1 MTTLTLEDMPRPR
14 SLDEARTRQA
24 IAGWIQANTRLE
36 DVGVASAR
44 RLSGGAIQ
52 ENWLLE
58 VVGRQAGVALTVH
71 WVLRTDAPAGV
82 NASMSREQEFRILSL
97 AHRYQVKVPQPIALC
112 EDLSVLGRPF
122 FLMQAIA
129 GVAAGAVLTRDD
141 GLSPARRRSLA
152 RELGAN
158 LARLHAISPPQPQVA
173 FLPLPRRDPLADS
186 IGAYRAYLDTLPN
199 TYPVL
204 EWGLRWV
211 ELNAPEVLEPSLI
224 HRDFRT
230 GNYMVEDGEL
240 TGILDWEFA
249 AWGDP
254 REDIGWFTAACWR
267 FAGPR
272 RVAGG
277 IGRLDDF
284 LAGYRLHST
293 LALGAEELLYWQVVA
308 HLRWAIIALQQAQR
322 HASGQQRSL
331 ELALTGRM
339 LPEIEWQVLRLIKGD
354 RP

>member
-1 MTTLTLEDMPRPR
+1 MTNVTLDSRPPLR
-14 SLDEARTRQA
+14 SLHEAATLQA
-24 IAGWIQANTRLE
+24 IGEWIEANTRLQ
-36 DVGVASAR
+36 DVRLNSAHK
-44 RLSGGAIQ
+44 LSGGAIQ
-52 ENWLLE
+52 ENWLLHAAYCE
-58 VVGRQAGVALTVH
+58 ADVLVIGR

-82 NASMSREQEFRILSL
+82 NVSMSREQEFRTLSL
-97 AHRYQVKVPQPIALC
+97 AYRHGVKVPQPIALC
-112 EDLSVLGRPF
+112 EDLTLLGRPF
-122 FLMQAIA
+122 FLMQAVA
-129 GVAAGAVLTRDD
+129 GTAAGPALTRENA
-141 GLSPARRRSLA
+141 LTTTQRQSLA

-158 LARLHAISPPQPQVA
+158 LARLHAIVPPQLEID
-173 FLPLPRRDPLADS
+173 FLPLPQQSPLVES
-186 IGAYRAYLDTLPN
+186 INAYRAYLDTLGD

-211 ELNAPEVLEPSLI
+211 ELNAPDAMDLSLI

-230 GNYMVEDGEL
+230 GNYMVEEGEL
-240 TGILDWEFA
+240 TGILDWEFT

-267 FAGPR
+267 FSGAQ

-277 IGRLDDF
+277 IGQLEDF

-293 LALGAEELLYWQVVA
+293 LKMGADDLAFWQVVA

-339 LPEIEWQVLRLIKGD
+339 LPEIEWEIVSLIKEGQL
-354 RP
+354 